1 MPSDAPVTI
10 RTLPSSEV
18 KIGKGNDITQLWEYR
33 SRHNKL
39 MSWLL
44 PLFPLQLV
52 AFPGSAIPLH
62 IFEERYREMVG
73 EAEAQGTEFGI
84 VLAKDNGIVNAGCTV
99 VVEKVLKRY
108 PDGRFDVVTR
118 GKRRF
123 ALLSIDREKA
133 YLRGEVDYFDD
144 DDWEPVTTELR
155 QKALGVSKEV
165 RAAHGDDEEADP
177 DPEHPLLSFQLART
191 VRDLDFQNMILRS
204 RSEADRLRQF
214 VEFANEYV
222 PKVQYAARMK
232 RLVPGNGSGHRP
244 TDL

>member
-1 MPSDAPVTI
+1 
-10 RTLPSSEV
+10 
-18 KIGKGNDITQLWEYR
+18 
-33 SRHNKL
+33 
-39 MSWLL
+39 MSQLL

-73 EAEAQGTEFGI
+73 AAEAQGTEFGI

-99 VVEKVLKRY
+99 VVEKVLERY

-123 ALLSIDREKA
+123 VLLSIDREKA
-133 YLRGEVDYFDD
+133 YLRGEVEYFDD
-144 DDWEPVTTELR
+144 DDWEPVTPELR
-155 QKALGVSKEV
+155 AKVLVVSKEV
-165 RAAHGDDEEADP
+165 RAANEEDDEAEP

-222 PKVQYAARMK
+222 PKVQYAVRMK

-244 TDL
+244 ADI

>member
-1 MPSDAPVTI
+1 
-10 RTLPSSEV
+10 
-18 KIGKGNDITQLWEYR
+18 
-33 SRHNKL
+33 
-39 MSWLL
+39 MSQLL
-44 PLFPLQLV
+44 PIFPLQLV

-73 EAEAQGTEFGI
+73 AAEAEGTEFGI

-99 VVEKVLKRY
+99 LVEKVLERY

-123 ALLSIDREKA
+123 VLLSIDREKA
-133 YLRGEVDYFDD
+133 YLRGEVEYFDD
-144 DDWEPVTTELR
+144 DDWELVTPELR
-155 QKALGVSKEV
+155 QKALGVCKQV
-165 RAAHGDDEEADP
+165 RAAHEDNALGDNQEPEP

-191 VRDLDFQNMILRS
+191 VRDVDFQNMILRS

-222 PKVQYAARMK
+222 PRVQYASRMK

-244 TDL
+244 ANI

>member
-1 MPSDAPVTI
+1 
-10 RTLPSSEV
+10 
-18 KIGKGNDITQLWEYR
+18 
-33 SRHNKL
+33 
-39 MSWLL
+39 MSQLL

-62 IFEERYREMVG
+62 VFEERYREMVG
-73 EAEAQGTEFGI
+73 EAETQGTEFGI

-99 VVEKVLKRY
+99 VVEKVLERY

-123 ALLSIDREKA
+123 VLLSIDREKA
-133 YLRGEVDYFDD
+133 YLRGEVEYFDD
-144 DDWEPVTTELR
+144 DDWEPVTPELR
-155 QKALGVSKEV
+155 AKALVVSKEV
-165 RAAHGDDEEADP
+165 RAANEEEEEAEP
-177 DPEHPLLSFQLART
+177 DPEHPLLSFQLARM
-191 VRDLDFQNMILRS
+191 VRDLDFQNTILRS

-222 PKVQYAARMK
+222 PKVQYAVRMK

-244 TDL
+244 ADI

>member
-1 MPSDAPVTI
+1 
-10 RTLPSSEV
+10 
-18 KIGKGNDITQLWEYR
+18 
-33 SRHNKL
+33 
-39 MSWLL
+39 MSQLL

-62 IFEERYREMVG
+62 IFEERYRQMVG
-73 EAEAQGTEFGI
+73 EAEAEGTEFGI
-84 VLAKDNGIVNAGCTV
+84 VLAKENGIVNAGCTV
-99 VVEKVLKRY
+99 VVEKVVERY

-123 ALLSIDREKA
+123 ALISLDREKA

-144 DDWEPVTTELR
+144 DDWEPVTAELR
-155 QKALGVSKEV
+155 ETALSVCKQV
-165 RAAHGDDEEADP
+165 RTAQEEDEEGEP

-222 PKVQYAARMK
+222 PRVQYASRMK

-244 TDL
+244 ANI

>member
-1 MPSDAPVTI
+1 
-10 RTLPSSEV
+10 
-18 KIGKGNDITQLWEYR
+18 
-33 SRHNKL
+33 
-39 MSWLL
+39 MSQLL

-52 AFPGSAIPLH
+52 AFPGSAVPLH

-73 EAEAQGTEFGI
+73 EAEAEGTEFGI

-99 VVEKVLKRY
+99 VVEKVLERY

-123 ALLSIDREKA
+123 VLLSIDREKA

-144 DDWEPVTTELR
+144 DDWEPVTPELR
-155 QKALGVSKEV
+155 AKVLVVSKEV
-165 RAAHGDDEEADP
+165 RAAHEEDDEAEP

-222 PKVQYAARMK
+222 PKVQYAVRMK

-244 TDL
+244 ANI

>member
-1 MPSDAPVTI
+1 
-10 RTLPSSEV
+10 
-18 KIGKGNDITQLWEYR
+18 
-33 SRHNKL
+33 
-39 MSWLL
+39 MSQLL
-44 PLFPLQLV
+44 PIFPLQLV

-99 VVEKVLKRY
+99 VVEKVLERY

-123 ALLSIDREKA
+123 VLLSIDREKA

-144 DDWEPVTTELR
+144 DDWEPVTPELR
-155 QKALGVSKEV
+155 AKVLVVSKEV
-165 RAAHGDDEEADP
+165 RAAHEEEDEAEGVP

-222 PKVQYAARMK
+222 PKVQYAVRMK
-232 RLVPGNGSGHRP
+232 RVVPGNGSGHRP
-244 TDL
+244 ADI